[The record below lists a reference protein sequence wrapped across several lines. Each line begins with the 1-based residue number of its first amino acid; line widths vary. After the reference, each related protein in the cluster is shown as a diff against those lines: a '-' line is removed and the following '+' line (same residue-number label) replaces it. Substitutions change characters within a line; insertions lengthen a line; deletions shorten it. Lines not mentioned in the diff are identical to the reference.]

1 MESEIFT
8 QAPGATSSGSLLFD
22 ASQYAFFGNEN
33 VQEVELGGLDEEE
46 DDFTAAQFDDEEVLL
61 GAPQQGE
68 AVRSL
73 SGIDDLAQTF
83 SKLNKDVGEPINER
97 LIIDR
102 GPRDFSSIGQWPQH
116 HDVPNW
122 LDQQRLSGGTE
133 DDQRLSMQPYASQR
147 TSSFL
152 EQQEH
157 HLRFSSE
164 PIPVPK
170 SSFASYPPPGEQSS
184 PNKSHLDLPYLG
196 GGSQMGIPSQNP
208 SPFSSQFQLTGLRHG
223 SPHGSPHFGGN
234 ASQYSV
240 GLSAN
245 SQSPNQ
251 WINRMGSYPGDFP
264 SRSNNMLQQQPHHQN
279 GLMPPHL
286 LPQQQ
291 HRLQYPVQPQLR
303 HLSNMQSQL
312 LNPHLSGSPPTMS
325 KFEAVL
331 GPGDVRDQRPRGP
344 MSGRENW
351 QHSQQGFDMYTQ
363 RFDGGRHRFRS
374 KYMTSY
380 ELEGI
385 YRAQLAAIHT
395 SDPYVEDYYN
405 QASLAKKSSG
415 AQLKH
420 HFCPSQVRD
429 IPPHARAN
437 AEPHAFLQ
445 VDALGRVPFSSIRRP
460 RPLLEVDPPSVSNS
474 DVTDQ
479 KVPQKPLDQEP
490 LLAARVAIEDGF
502 CLLLDVDD
510 IDRFLAF
517 NQHQDGGGQLRRRRQ
532 VLLEDLV
539 TSLQLVD
546 PLGNNGHGVGLA
558 PNDDLVFLRLVSLPK
573 GRKLLAWYLQR
584 LPPGSDIMRIV
595 CMAIFRHLRVLFG
608 NLPSDPRTV
617 EATNILARVVSSC
630 ARRMDVVSLS
640 ACLAA
645 VVCSSEQPLLRP
657 LGSYAGNGASLIL
670 MSVLERA
677 TELLSQHHD
686 PTKYNASNQAIWKAS
701 FDQFFGLLMKYCMNK
716 YDTIMQSSLPDP
728 SEAIKDELPMELLRA
743 SIPHTNDFQ
752 KKMLFELSQRSIV
765 GQDGD
770 NDSCTNTVLVKS

>member
-1 MESEIFT
+1 MESGIFT
-8 QAPGATSSGSLLFD
+8 QAAGDSSTDSLLFD
-22 ASQYAFFGNEN
+22 ASQYAFFGNDH
-33 VQEVELGGLDEEE
+33 VQEVELGDLEEEEEEFPGAEFDEEE
-46 DDFTAAQFDDEEVLL
+46 VLI
-61 GAPQQGE
+61 GGQEGE

-73 SGIDDLAQTF
+73 SGIDDLAHTF
-83 SKLNKDVGEPINER
+83 SKLNKDVGQPINEGTINYGETR
-97 LIIDR
+97 E
-102 GPRDFSSIGQWPQH
+102 FSSTGQWAPH
-116 HDVPNW
+116 PNAPNW
-122 LDQQRLSGGTE
+122 LDQQRLINFGGIE
-133 DDQRLSMQPYASQR
+133 DAQRRSMPPYTSQR
-147 TSSFL
+147 TSYL
-152 EQQEH
+152 EQPEH
-157 HLRFSSE
+157 HGRFSSE

-184 PNKSHLDLPYLG
+184 PNKSHLDVPYLG
-196 GGSQMGIPSQNP
+196 GGSQMAIPSPNL
-208 SPFSSQFQLTGLRHG
+208 SPFSSQFQLTSLR
-223 SPHGSPHFGGN
+223 HGSPHFGGN
-234 ASQYSV
+234 ASQYPV
-240 GLSAN
+240 GLSPN
-245 SQSPNQ
+245 NQSPNQ
-251 WINRMGSYPGDFP
+251 WVNRMGLYPGDYP
-264 SRSNNMLQQQPHHQN
+264 NRSSNMLQQQPPHQN

-286 LPQQQ
+286 LPHQQ

-303 HLSNMQSQL
+303 HLSSMESQL
-312 LNPHLSGSPPTMS
+312 LNPHLSASPPMMS

-331 GPGDVRDQRPRGP
+331 GPGDVRDQRPRGAVN
-344 MSGRENW
+344 GRENW
-351 QHSQQGFDMYTQ
+351 QYSQQGFDMYGQ
-363 RFDGGRHRFRS
+363 RFNSARHRFRS
-374 KYMTSY
+374 KYMTAY

-385 YRAQLAAIHT
+385 HRAQLAAVHT

-405 QASLAKKSSG
+405 QACLAKKSSG

-420 HFCPSQVRD
+420 HFCPIHVRD

-437 AEPHAFLQ
+437 TEPHAFLQ

-460 RPLLEVDPPSVSNS
+460 RPLLEVDPPNVSNS

-510 IDRFLAF
+510 IDRFLVF

-532 VLLEDLV
+532 VLLEDLA

-584 LPPGSDIMRIV
+584 LPPGSDILRIV
-595 CMAIFRHLRVLFG
+595 CMAIFRHLRILFG
-608 NLPSDPRTV
+608 DLPSDPRTV

-657 LGSYAGNGASLIL
+657 LGSFAGNGASLIL
-670 MSVLERA
+670 ISVLERA
-677 TELLSQHHD
+677 AELLSQHNS
-686 PTKYNASNQAIWKAS
+686 PNQSIWKAS

-716 YDTIMQSSLPDP
+716 YDSIMQSSLPDP

-752 KKMLFELSQRSIV
+752 KKMLFDLSQRSIV

-770 NDSCTNTVLVKS
+770 NGNCTNTVLVKS